1 MTDPYVWYING
12 NIYHQYT
19 PNVSIYI
26 YIYIYIPYMDPSWDR
41 VVDNDAQAD
50 KLGQTP
56 LFIACDLG
64 QDLRSCIEKA

>member
-1 MTDPYVWYING
+1 MYGILMVTFTIN
-12 NIYHQYT
+12 IPQMLAYT
-19 PNVSIYI
+19 
-26 YIYIYIPYMDPSWDR
+26 YIYIPYMDPSWDR